1 MEIRPI
7 FSTLMRNKMAP
18 LLVAAQVAISLALLA
33 NALHIV
39 KERTSMSARPS
50 GMADEASTFVL
61 HLRHLK
67 ALPFEDNIALQLRQK
82 TLLAAIPGVLGAA
95 LTTQMPMTRSGS
107 QSGITHSRAV
117 KPSISASRYY
127 SPDGLISTLGLII
140 VEGRDF
146 KPDEITI
153 SNVETDN
160 RDAPT
165 VIITRA
171 LAKYLFPND
180 ATFVGKP
187 IYWGQG
193 ADAESSTIVG
203 IVDRL
208 QSTSAEPGASSEY
221 SSISPMR
228 GSMPTSSFAIRTE
241 VGQRDRIMAE
251 AEEVIR
257 KSYSQPMIIKAETVE
272 KHRTDRYRNDNG
284 LAWMLIAVSVLL
296 MLVTVS
302 GIVGMTALWVS
313 QRRKQIGVRRAL
325 GATQFDILRY
335 FITENILITT
345 AGVASGV
352 VLAVGLNQ
360 LLVAKF
366 ELAKLPISYLAIGS
380 VIFFILG
387 IVAAYGPARRAA
399 SISPALATRSV

>member
-39 KERTSMSARPS
+39 AERTAISARPS
-50 GMADEASTFVL
+50 GMVDEASTFVL
-61 HLRHLK
+61 HLRHLT
-67 ALPFEDNIALQLRQK
+67 PPSHEDNIALQLRQK
-82 TLLAAIPGVLGAA
+82 AQLTAIPGVLGAA
-95 LTTQMPMTRSGS
+95 WTTQMPMSRSGS
-107 QSGITHSRAV
+107 QSGVTHSREVNANT
-117 KPSISASRYY
+117 SASRYY
-127 SPDGLISTLGLII
+127 SPDGLVETFGLKI
-140 VEGRDF
+140 VEGRVF
-146 KPDEITI
+146 KPEEIATV
-153 SNVETDN
+153 NVETDT
-160 RDAPT
+160 RQPAT
-165 VIITRA
+165 VILTKA
-171 LAKYLFPND
+171 LAKHLFPND
-180 ATFVGKP
+180 AAVVGKSVH
-187 IYWGQG
+187 WGHG
-193 ADAESSTIVG
+193 SDADSSTIVG
-203 IVDRL
+203 VVERL
-208 QSTSAEPGASSEY
+208 QTTSAERGASAEY

-228 GSMPTSSFAIRTE
+228 GSTPTSSFAIRTE
-241 VGQRDRIMAE
+241 AGQRDRIMAE
-251 AEEVIR
+251 AENVIR
-257 KSYSQPMIIKAETVE
+257 KSNPQPMIIKTETVE
-272 KHRTDRYRNDNG
+272 KHRIDRYRNDNG

-325 GATQFDILRY
+325 GATQLDILRY

-345 AGVASGV
+345 VGVASGL

-366 ELAKLPISYLAIGS
+366 ELAKLPISYLAVGS

-387 IVAAYGPARRAA
+387 VVAAYAPARRAA

>member
-39 KERTSMSARPS
+39 SERTAMSARLS
-50 GMADEASTFVL
+50 GMVDETSTFVL
-61 HLRHLK
+61 ELRHLK
-67 ALPFEDNIALQLRQK
+67 APPHEENIALQLRQ
-82 TLLAAIPGVLGAA
+82 TELLAAIPGVLGAA
-95 LTTQMPMTRSGS
+95 WTTQMPMTRIGS
-107 QSGITHSRAV
+107 QSGITHSREV
-117 KPSISASRYY
+117 KPSAAASRYY
-127 SPDGLISTLGLII
+127 STDGFIKTMGLKI

-146 KPDEITI
+146 NAAEIA
-153 SNVETDN
+153 NVNIETDTIQP
-160 RDAPT
+160 PT
-165 VIITRA
+165 VIITSA
-171 LAKYLFPND
+171 LAKHLFPNE
-180 ATFVGKP
+180 ASVVGKP

-193 ADAESSTIVG
+193 ADADSSTIVG
-203 IVDRL
+203 VVERL
-208 QSTSAEPGASSEY
+208 QSTNAERGVSAEY
-221 SSISPMR
+221 SSISPAR
-228 GSMPTSSFAIRTE
+228 ISSPRSDFVIRTE
-241 VGQRDRIMAE
+241 AGQRDRIIAE

-257 KSYSQPMIIKAETVE
+257 KSHSQPMIIKTETVE
-272 KHRTDRYRNDNG
+272 KHRADRYRNDNG

-335 FITENILITT
+335 FITENILITI
-345 AGVASGV
+345 AGVITGLV
-352 VLAVGLNQ
+352 IAVGLNQ

-366 ELAKLPISYLAIGS
+366 ELAKLSMSYLAIGA
-380 VIFFILG
+380 VLFFLLG
-387 IVAAYGPARRAA
+387 IVAAYAPARRAA
-399 SISPALATRSV
+399 RISPALATRSV